1 VPSAAPDRSSS
12 LQSSRENGAVAMR
25 RVSFDGSCYQEEKE
39 EEEEEEKE
47 GQLWVYLKM
56 GYTPNIAI

>member
-1 VPSAAPDRSSS
+1 MVHATKKKK
-12 LQSSRENGAVAMR
+12 
-25 RVSFDGSCYQEEKE
+25 EEEEE